1 MDGIPLGYSST
12 ADVDADFFEYSGVN
26 IPPTD
31 NINARSLFC
40 PQASSSDQLSLQGT
54 TQQSSWQ
61 QNVYRTSNQQSS
73 LCTSSFEGVGV
84 SASAVFVCQSQ
95 Y

>member
-1 MDGIPLGYSST
+1 MDGIPLGYSFT

-31 NINARSLFC
+31 NVNAKSLFY
-40 PQASSSDQLSLQGT
+40 PQSSSSDQLSLQGT
-54 TQQSSWQ
+54 WQ
-61 QNVYRTSNQQSS
+61 QHFYRSSSNQQSS
-73 LCTSSFEGVGV
+73 LSSGTSSFEGVGV
-84 SASAVFVCQSQ
+84 SSSAVFIYQSQ